1 MKLTIRALTALTL
14 AVLTAP
20 LPAEAQQTGASNES
34 ARVGMLWPG
43 PTPPPPPRMG
53 AVEQGLRESGY
64 NEGQNLTVDLRFAA
78 KGATTIPD
86 LAAQLVG
93 LEPSVIMT
101 IGDPAT
107 RAVQQKTKS
116 APIVAL
122 ADDLVGVGLVD
133 NLARPG
139 GNTTGVQILAPELSA
154 KRLELLKQLVPGLS
168 RVAVLADPDNSGSQL
183 PPLREAAQSLGIT
196 LQMLEVRS
204 KDDIE
209 KAITAASSEHA
220 GALNVLASPMLFAQ
234 SKLIVELTAKYK
246 LPAIHQWREAVEA
259 GGLISYG
266 PVLAEMWR
274 QTALLVGRVLKGQKP
289 AQLPVEEPS
298 RYELVINLKA
308 AQALELQI
316 PEAIRLRADAV
327 IQ

>member
-1 MKLTIRALTALTL
+1 
-14 AVLTAP
+14 
-20 LPAEAQQTGASNES
+20 
-34 ARVGMLWPG
+34 
-43 PTPPPPPRMG
+43 
-53 AVEQGLRESGY
+53 
-64 NEGQNLTVDLRFAA
+64 
-78 KGATTIPD
+78 
-86 LAAQLVG
+86 
-93 LEPSVIMT
+93 
-101 IGDPAT
+101 
-107 RAVQQKTKS
+107 
-116 APIVAL
+116 
-122 ADDLVGVGLVD
+122 
-133 NLARPG
+133 
-139 GNTTGVQILAPELSA
+139 
-154 KRLELLKQLVPGLS
+154 
-168 RVAVLADPDNSGSQL
+168 
-183 PPLREAAQSLGIT
+183 